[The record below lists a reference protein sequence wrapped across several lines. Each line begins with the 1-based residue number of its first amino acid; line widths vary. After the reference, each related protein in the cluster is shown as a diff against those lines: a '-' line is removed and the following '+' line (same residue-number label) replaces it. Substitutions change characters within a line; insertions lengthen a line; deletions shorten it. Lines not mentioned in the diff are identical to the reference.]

1 VTNARFKE
9 FVDRG
14 GYQDRQYWQEPF
26 LKDGRELSWDEAM
39 EHFRD
44 STGRPGPATWELGSF
59 PEGQG
64 DHPVS
69 GVSWFEAAAYARFA
83 GKALPTLY
91 HWTRAAGTSYFH
103 DILLLSNFGGR
114 GTDAVGSHGGL
125 SPFGAYDMAGNVKEW
140 CWNESAGRRYILG
153 GGWNEPSY
161 MFTDADAQSPWERPA
176 THGFRCAKYAAPPP
190 AEQLA
195 SVDVVKATRDYAAE
209 SPVSDEVFRVYRSLY
224 AYDKSDLN
232 AAVELV
238 EEAEHWRHEKVTFD
252 AAYGKERIIAH
263 LFLPRN
269 ARPPYQTIVFAPPGE
284 AIFASSSDNLR
295 MRFQEIVLRSGRALL
310 HPVYKGTYERRL
322 AQRPRGPAE
331 LRDVLIQIAKD
342 LRRSVDYLETRPD
355 VDSNRLGYWG
365 ISMGAGWGPWLL
377 GVDDRF
383 QAAVLQGGGFRFWKP
398 LPEVDPFHFAPRVR
412 TPVLMLNGRH
422 DFEVPLDASQ
432 KPLFKLLGTP
442 EKDKRHVLFEAGHAD
457 YPVNELIKELL
468 DWFDR
473 YLGPVEGRRG

>member
-1 VTNARFKE
+1 
-9 FVDRG
+9 
-14 GYQDRQYWQEPF
+14 
-26 LKDGRELSWDEAM
+26 
-39 EHFRD
+39 
-44 STGRPGPATWELGSF
+44 
-59 PEGQG
+59 
-64 DHPVS
+64 
-69 GVSWFEAAAYARFA
+69 
-83 GKALPTLY
+83 
-91 HWTRAAGTSYFH
+91 
-103 DILLLSNFGGR
+103 
-114 GTDAVGSHGGL
+114 
-125 SPFGAYDMAGNVKEW
+125 
-140 CWNESAGRRYILG
+140 
-153 GGWNEPSY
+153 
-161 MFTDADAQSPWERPA
+161 
-176 THGFRCAKYAAPPP
+176 
-190 AEQLA
+190 
-195 SVDVVKATRDYAAE
+195 
-209 SPVSDEVFRVYRSLY
+209 
-224 AYDKSDLN
+224 
-232 AAVELV
+232 
-238 EEAEHWRHEKVTFD
+238 VTFD